1 MAGGLVKNGAFVT
14 FEGLDGCGKSTQL
27 ERAADWL
34 ETAGIPVLRT
44 REPGGTPIG
53 RKIREVLLDPANH
66 KLCPDSELL
75 LYLADRIQHLQEVIL
90 PAKASGTLVLCDRFH
105 DSAVAY
111 QGYGRGLDL
120 TATASIVQNHIIP
133 NLPDLTLWLDLPP
146 KMALERLKQLRDANM
161 LDRLD
166 SETPGFFQR
175 AQAGFAELAQANP
188 ERFVRLDGTSDI
200 ETLHQQVVACFQD
213 RILS

>member
-1 MAGGLVKNGAFVT
+1 MASFIV
-14 FEGLDGCGKSTQL
+14 FEGGDGSGKSTQARGL
-27 ERAADWL
+27 LQRLRRRGLAA
-34 ETAGIPVLRT
+34 VLT
-44 REPGGTPIG
+44 HEPGGTPIG
-53 RKIREVLLDPANH
+53 RKIRRVLLDPANR

-120 TATASIVQNHIIP
+120 TATDSIVQNHITP

-146 KMALERLKQLRDANM
+146 KMALERLQHSRDANT

-166 SETPGFFQR
+166 VETLGFFQR

-188 ERFVRLDGTSDI
+188 ERFVRLDGNSDI
-200 ETLHQQVVACFQD
+200 ETLHQQVVACFQE

>member
-1 MAGGLVKNGAFVT
+1 MKNGAFVT
-14 FEGLDGCGKSTQL
+14 FEGIDGCGKSTQL
-27 ERAADWL
+27 QRAADWL
-34 ETAGIPVLRT
+34 ESQGLPVLRT

-53 RKIREVLLDPANH
+53 RKIREVLLDPQNE

-90 PAKASGTLVLCDRFH
+90 PAKASGTLVLCARFH

-111 QGYGRGLDL
+111 QGHGRGLDL
-120 TATASIVQNHIIP
+120 TATDSIVQRHIAP

-146 KMALERLKQLRDANM
+146 EMALDRLKQSRGADA

-166 SETPGFFQR
+166 SETLGFFQR
-175 AQAGFAELAQANP
+175 AREGFAELAQASP
-188 ERFVRLDGTSDI
+188 ERFVRLDGSSNL
-200 ETLHQQVVACFQD
+200 ETLHQQVADCFQQ

>member
-1 MAGGLVKNGAFVT
+1 MGNGAFVS
-14 FEGLDGCGKSTQL
+14 FEGIDGCGKSTQL

-34 ETAGIPVLRT
+34 EAKGLPVLRT

-53 RKIREVLLDPANH
+53 RKIREVLLDPENGN
-66 KLCPDSELL
+66 LCPDSELL

-120 TATASIVQNHIIP
+120 TATDSIVQHHITP

-146 KMALERLKQLRDANM
+146 GMALERLKQSRDTSA

-166 SETPGFFQR
+166 SETLGFFKR
-175 AQAGFAELAQANP
+175 ARAGFAAQAKTDP
-188 ERFVRLDGTSDI
+188 GRFVRLDGVADI
-200 ETLHQQVVACFQD
+200 EILHQQIVTCFQE
-213 RILS
+213 RIL

>member
-1 MAGGLVKNGAFVT
+1 MGNGAFVS
-14 FEGLDGCGKSTQL
+14 FEGIDGCGKSTQL

-34 ETAGIPVLRT
+34 EAKGLPVLRT

-53 RKIREVLLDPANH
+53 RKIREVLLDPENGN
-66 KLCPDSELL
+66 LCPDSELL

-120 TATASIVQNHIIP
+120 TATDSIVQHHITP

-146 KMALERLKQLRDANM
+146 GMALERLKQSRDTSA

-166 SETPGFFQR
+166 SETLRFFKR
-175 AQAGFAELAQANP
+175 ARAGFAAQAKTNP
-188 ERFVRLDGTSDI
+188 ERFVRLDGVADI
-200 ETLHQQVVACFQD
+200 EILHQQIVTCFQE
-213 RILS
+213 RIL

>member
-90 PAKASGTLVLCDRFH
+90 PAKASATLVLCDRFH

-146 KMALERLKQLRDANM
+146 KMALERLQHSRGANA

-166 SETPGFFQR
+166 AETLGFFQR
-175 AQAGFAELAQANP
+175 AQAGFAELAQVNP
-188 ERFVRLDGTSDI
+188 ERFVRLDG
-200 ETLHQQVVACFQD
+200 
-213 RILS
+213 

>member
-1 MAGGLVKNGAFVT
+1 MGNGAFVS
-14 FEGLDGCGKSTQL
+14 FEGIDGCGKSTQL

-34 ETAGIPVLRT
+34 GAKGLPVLRT
-44 REPGGTPIG
+44 REPGGTAIG
-53 RKIREVLLDPANH
+53 RKIREVLLDPENGN
-66 KLCPDSELL
+66 LCPDSELL

-120 TATASIVQNHIIP
+120 TATDSIVQHHITP

-146 KMALERLKQLRDANM
+146 GMALERLKQSRDTSA

-166 SETPGFFQR
+166 SETLRFFKR
-175 AQAGFAELAQANP
+175 ARAGFAAQAKTNP
-188 ERFVRLDGTSDI
+188 ERFVRLDGAADI
-200 ETLHQQVVACFQD
+200 EILHQQIVICFQE
-213 RILS
+213 RIL

>member
-1 MAGGLVKNGAFVT
+1 MGNGAFVS
-14 FEGLDGCGKSTQL
+14 FEGIDGCGKSTQL

-34 ETAGIPVLRT
+34 EAKGLPVLCT

-53 RKIREVLLDPANH
+53 RKIREVLLDPENGN
-66 KLCPDSELL
+66 LCPDSELL

-120 TATASIVQNHIIP
+120 TATDSIVQHHITP

-146 KMALERLKQLRDANM
+146 GMALERLKQSRDTSA

-166 SETPGFFQR
+166 SETLRFFKR
-175 AQAGFAELAQANP
+175 ARAGFAAQAKTNP
-188 ERFVRLDGTSDI
+188 ERFVRLDGVADI
-200 ETLHQQVVACFQD
+200 EILHQQIVTCFQE
-213 RILS
+213 RIL

>member
-1 MAGGLVKNGAFVT
+1 MKNGAFVT
-14 FEGLDGCGKSTQL
+14 FEGIDGCGKSTQL
-27 ERAADWL
+27 QRAADWL
-34 ETAGIPVLRT
+34 ESQGLPVLRT

-53 RKIREVLLDPANH
+53 RKIREVLLDPQNE

-111 QGYGRGLDL
+111 QGHGRGLDL
-120 TATASIVQNHIIP
+120 TATDSIVQRHIAP

-146 KMALERLKQLRDANM
+146 EMALDRLKQSRGADA

-166 SETPGFFQR
+166 SETLGFFQR
-175 AQAGFAELAQANP
+175 AREGFAELAQASP
-188 ERFVRLDGTSDI
+188 ERFVRLDGSSNL
-200 ETLHQQVVACFQD
+200 ETLHQQVADCFQQ

>member
-1 MAGGLVKNGAFVT
+1 MKNGAFVT
-14 FEGLDGCGKSTQL
+14 FEGIDGCGKSTQL
-27 ERAADWL
+27 QRAADWL
-34 ETAGIPVLRT
+34 ESQGLPVLRT

-53 RKIREVLLDPANH
+53 RKIREVLLDPQNE

-111 QGYGRGLDL
+111 QGHGRGLDL
-120 TATASIVQNHIIP
+120 TATDSIVQRHIAP

-146 KMALERLKQLRDANM
+146 EMALDRLKQSRGADA

-166 SETPGFFQR
+166 SETLGFFQR
-175 AQAGFAELAQANP
+175 AQEGFAELAQANP
-188 ERFVRLDGTSDI
+188 ERFVRLDGSSDL
-200 ETLHQQVVACFQD
+200 ETLHQQVADCFQQ
-213 RILS
+213 RLLS

>member
-1 MAGGLVKNGAFVT
+1 MKNGAFVT
-14 FEGLDGCGKSTQL
+14 FEGIDGCGKSTQL
-27 ERAADWL
+27 QRAADWL
-34 ETAGIPVLRT
+34 ESQGLPVLRT

-53 RKIREVLLDPANH
+53 RKIREVLLDPQNE

-111 QGYGRGLDL
+111 QGHGRGLDL
-120 TATASIVQNHIIP
+120 TATDSIVQRHIAP
-133 NLPDLTLWLDLPP
+133 HLPDLTLWLDLPP
-146 KMALERLKQLRDANM
+146 EMALDRLKQSRGADA

-166 SETPGFFQR
+166 SETLGFFQR
-175 AQAGFAELAQANP
+175 AREGFAELAQASP
-188 ERFVRLDGTSDI
+188 ERFVRLDGSSNL
-200 ETLHQQVVACFQD
+200 ETLHQQVADCFQQ